1 MLQVTAVALKTAAVT
16 TAAVA
21 AVVAPVVRKQKVD
34 ARQGQVA
41 ARANLTKMPKIAMKK
56 VKKKWR

>member
-1 MLQVTAVALKTAAVT
+1 MFQVTAVALKTAAAT

-21 AVVAPVVRKQKVD
+21 AVVAPVVRKEMD
-34 ARQGQVA
+34 AQQGQGA
-41 ARANLTKMPKIAMKK
+41 ARANHTKMPKIAMMK